1 MKTDAMVPPSSMESV
16 AALQEINAQLRQSLQ
31 DHQRQRVQYEQQIES
46 LKRQLDWFKRQLF
59 GRKSEKRINEFAAGQ
74 LSIADVLTEPPPV
87 PETIQTESICYTRA
101 KNHKNQLAGT
111 PEDSGLRF
119 DESVP
124 VEEIPLSAPELSG
137 PDAEHYE
144 VISTKATYRLG
155 QRPGSYVVLKYTRP
169 VVKHKVTQKI
179 TTPPAPATV
188 LEKSFADVSFLAGM
202 LVDKFMYHLPLYRQH
217 QRLTASGIRLSRTTL
232 TNLVHRSIQ
241 LLVPIYEA
249 QHCSALLS
257 KTLAMD
263 ETPIKAGR
271 KKPGKMQQGW
281 YWPIYGDNDEVVFS
295 FSRTR
300 GSRHITDQLKGFQG
314 TLLSDGYAAYA
325 RYAKR
330 HQDVT
335 HAQCWAHAR
344 RTFERALNME
354 PEAAGAALERIGML
368 YEIEEQIR
376 KKQLTGEKKLEYR
389 TRHSYP
395 IVEAFFGWCYEQRQR
410 LDLVNTNPL
419 SRALKYVHER
429 EAQLKIYLSDPEVPI
444 DTNHLER
451 ALRVIP
457 MGKKN
462 WLFCWTEIGAELVG
476 IIQSLLVTCR
486 LHDVDPYTYLV
497 DVLQR
502 INTHPMSRVDELIPR
517 NWKQHFAD
525 NPLTSDIQI

>member
-1 MKTDAMVPPSSMESV
+1 MKTDAMVTPSSMESV
-16 AALQEINAQLRQSLQ
+16 AALQKINADLQQSLQ

-46 LKRQLDWFKRQLF
+46 LQRQLEWFKRQLF
-59 GRKSEKRINEFAAGQ
+59 GRKSEKRINELASGQ
-74 LSIADVLTEPPPV
+74 LSIADVLTETPPV
-87 PETIQTESICYTRA
+87 PETVQTQSIRYERA
-101 KNHKNQLAGT
+101 KNHKNQLDGT

-124 VEEIPLSAPELSG
+124 VQEIALSAPELSG
-137 PDAEHYE
+137 ADADQYE
-144 VISTKATYRLG
+144 VISTKTSYRLG

-169 VVKHKVTQKI
+169 VLKHKDSGEI
-179 TTPPAPATV
+179 TNTPAPLTV
-188 LEKSFADVSFLAGM
+188 LDKSFADVSFLSGM
-202 LVDKFMYHLPLYRQH
+202 LVDKFLYHLPLYRQH
-217 QRLTASGIRLSRTTL
+217 QRLAASGIRLSRTTL
-232 TNLVHRSIQ
+232 TNLTHRSIQ
-241 LLVPIYEA
+241 LLAPVYEA
-249 QHCSALLS
+249 QHRSVLLS

-271 KKPGKMQQGW
+271 KKPGKMQQAW
-281 YWPIYGDNDEVVFS
+281 YWPIYGDRDEVVFS
-295 FSRTR
+295 FSRTH
-300 GSRHITDQLKGFQG
+300 GSRHITDQLQGFRG
-314 TLLSDGYAAYA
+314 TLLSDGNLAYA
-325 RYAKR
+325 RYAKSQ
-330 HQDVT
+330 HHIV

-344 RTFERALNME
+344 RTFERAKEIE
-354 PEAAGAALERIGML
+354 PEAVGTALERIGML

-376 KKQLTGEKKLEYR
+376 DNRLTGQKKLDYR

-395 IVEAFFGWCYEQRQR
+395 VVDAFFGWCYAQRQR

-419 SRALKYVHER
+419 SKALKYVHKR
-429 EAQLKIYLSDPEVPI
+429 EESLKVYLSDPEVPI

-457 MGKKN
+457 MGRKN

-486 LHDVDPYTYLV
+486 LHDVNSYTYLV

-502 INTHPMSRVDELIPR
+502 ISTHPMSKVDELIPR